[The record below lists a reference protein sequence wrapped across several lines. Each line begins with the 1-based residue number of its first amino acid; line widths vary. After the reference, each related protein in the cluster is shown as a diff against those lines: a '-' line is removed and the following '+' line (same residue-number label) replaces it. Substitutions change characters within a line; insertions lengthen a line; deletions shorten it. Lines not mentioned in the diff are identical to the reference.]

1 MKVGD
6 EGEIEGAEGEEPIEL
21 EEPPNAKDQPLLASP
36 ARRKDVYTTT
46 PASKGKKYR
55 PVKYDRRNA
64 GARTRSYIAQGSKEK
79 GRNTKRNTLGTG
91 ALDLFSLGSGIYE
104 EGTGGGKKI
113 REQIILNEE
122 KQVLEN
128 NKDLKILRELL
139 NQLDGFSSG
148 VLTENKKEDINNG
161 LNKGKKLK
169 ELNLNKSN
177 MTFTTKKEDQSDDES
192 NDETGPKEE

>member
-1 MKVGD
+1 MT
-6 EGEIEGAEGEEPIEL
+6 EETL
-21 EEPPNAKDQPLLASP
+21 
-36 ARRKDVYTTT
+36 
-46 PASKGKKYR
+46 
-55 PVKYDRRNA
+55 

-79 GRNTKRNTLGTG
+79 GRNTKRNTLGMG
-91 ALDLFSLGSGIYE
+91 ALDLFSLGTGIYE
-104 EGTGGGKKI
+104 EGITGKKI
-113 REQIILNEE
+113 KDQITLNEE

-128 NKDLKILRELL
+128 NKDLKTLRELL

-177 MTFTTKKEDQSDDES
+177 MLTKREDQSNDKS